1 MLYAIG
7 KALSAAVCRVFG
19 RWKVTGRDNIPARG
33 GALLCGN
40 HVSYIDPPALGA
52 GATRP
57 VRFMAKSELF
67 RIPVFGL
74 LIRAVGA
81 FPVKRGTADRGALRR
96 AIELLQEGELVG
108 MFPEGARSLDGKL
121 KDPEMGSG
129 MVALRAQVPVVP
141 VALVNTEKLLRPH
154 SFFLRFSRVKVVYGE
169 PVKLDDLYGKSGRDA
184 VEEAGR
190 RIMQAVGEMLSQ
202 HRDAGVGC

>member
-7 KALSAAVCRVFG
+7 RALSAAVCRVFG
-19 RWKVTGRDNIPARG
+19 RWKVMGRDNIPTEG

-67 RIPVFGL
+67 RIPVLGF
-74 LIRAVGA
+74 LIRSAGA
-81 FPVKRGTADRGALRR
+81 FPVKRGTADRGALRK
-96 AIELLQEGELVG
+96 AVELLQDGELVG
-108 MFPEGARSLDGKL
+108 MFPEGARSFDGKL
-121 KDPEMGSG
+121 KDPEMGTG
-129 MVALRAQVPVVP
+129 LIALRAQVPVIP

-169 PVKLDDLYGKSGRDA
+169 PVPLADLYGKSGRDA
-184 VEEAGR
+184 FEEAGR
-190 RIMQAVGEMLSQ
+190 RIMRAVGEMLSR
-202 HRDAGVGC
+202 HRDTGVG

>member
-7 KALSAAVCRVFG
+7 KALSTAVCRVFG
-19 RWKVTGRDNIPARG
+19 RWKVMGRGNIPGSG
-33 GALLCGN
+33 GALLCAN

-67 RIPVFGL
+67 EVPVFGF
-74 LIRAVGA
+74 LIRRVGA
-81 FPVKRGTADRGALRR
+81 FPVKRGTADRGALRK
-96 AIELLQEGELVG
+96 AVELVRDGELVG
-108 MFPEGARSLDGKL
+108 MFPEGARSFDGKL
-121 KDPEMGSG
+121 NDPEMGAG
-129 MVALRAQVPVVP
+129 MIALRAQVPVVP

-169 PVKLDDLYGKSGRDA
+169 PVSLDDLYGKSGRDA

-190 RIMQAVGEMLSQ
+190 RIMHAIGEMLSQ
-202 HRDAGVGC
+202 HRDTGVGC